1 MKKRNLFTIGI
12 LAALLLTGCSGSDN
26 AETESLK
33 QQIAQ
38 LEQQVEALQAAS
50 EGDTAENSTP
60 ASADE
65 VTADTSLSEQP
76 ASDESTQTQPEPA
89 QDTAATGTLT
99 TTNTIEE
106 LTTLV
111 TGYVEKVKAASPNGT
126 ASENMEQFFTLK
138 QEEHQIDDAL
148 DLHEDEL
155 EYMYRKNALTR
166 DEYKKLERELEQL
179 EDQLDDA
186 EDWLEYTFGI
196 DD

>member
-50 EGDTAENSTP
+50 EGGTAENSTP
-60 ASADE
+60 ASEDE
-65 VTADTSLSEQP
+65 VTADTSLTEQP
-76 ASDESTQTQPEPA
+76 ASDDTTQIQPEPA
-89 QDTAATGTLT
+89 QDTSAAGTLT

-106 LTTLV
+106 LTTFV
-111 TGYVEKVKAASPNGT
+111 TDYVEKVKAASPSGT

-155 EYMYRKNALTR
+155 EYIYRQNALTR